1 MVRMTPTVMRARTKV
16 RMMFRTVS
24 ILSFLMLSILQILGS
39 VSRANRSDFASQV
52 APLHLTDV
60 AVVLRDV
67 DLVRGLG
74 VQGLIPDL
82 QNVRLG
88 AVTRTE
94 SSDGSAV
101 EVIVF
106 HVVHSTDF

>member
-1 MVRMTPTVMRARTKV
+1 
-16 RMMFRTVS
+16 
-24 ILSFLMLSILQILGS
+24 MLSILQILGS
-39 VSRANRSDFASQV
+39 VSRGNRGDFPSQV

-60 AVVLRDV
+60 VVAFRDV

-82 QNVRLG
+82 QDVRLG

-94 SSDGSAV
+94 SGDGGAV

-106 HVVHSTDF
+106 HVVHSTDFWGAYKGKADLFFRS